1 MFLSNS
7 SNLQLRNNLMEIDKL
22 QNENDALV

>member
-7 SNLQLRNNLMEIDKL
+7 SNLQLRNYLMEIDKL